1 MKLPRFLR
9 FSLQLQVLFS
19 TSVALTALF
28 AMTGWMVLSNAMD
41 TTAKSL
47 EDEVRTSFHAY
58 ESLWRSRESQLS
70 SVSLILSGMSDVRAA
85 FGTGDEATIQ
95 DTAGELWSRM
105 SHEKAMFLVTDPQGK
120 LMASLGGALIH
131 EDPSSVL
138 WAAKRFPQQSSGFME
153 RDGHLYQIAVTPVY
167 VESSETT
174 ALLNVLLA
182 GYEVN
187 TDVAARLKE
196 STGGS
201 EFLFLCK
208 GSVVASTLNQGATSR
223 VVADLKA
230 HNNLNRVSD
239 GAIEYA
245 PLKTALLD
253 IEGKA
258 IGELLIL
265 RSFESARGR
274 LENLRTHII
283 LVWLLAIGAGL
294 LGMYLLARMFL
305 DPVKA
310 LDRAALEVSRQNY
323 DYRVRTGREDELG
336 RLAHTFNAM
345 CDSIQQARAELVRQE
360 RISTIGRLSSSIVHD
375 LRNPLAAIY
384 GGAEMLVDNDLSETQ
399 MKRLAGNIYRASRRI
414 QELLQDL
421 LHTSRGKVVTP
432 ELSRLRDVVTAAFES
447 VREQAEA
454 KSVKVSIS
462 VPEEIELC
470 LERNR
475 IERVFTNL
483 IANAMEAMPGGG
495 SIRISAHIEGT
506 SALVEVKDNGPG
518 IASDIRANLFQ
529 PFVSAGK
536 KNGLGLGLALAR
548 QTLLDHCGDM
558 WVDSDA
564 GCGATFQLRLPIPA
578 AQSEEVAA
586 GFGASGICV

>member
-105 SHEKAMFLVTDPQGK
+105 SHEKAMFLVTDPHGK

-187 TDVAARLKE
+187 TDVAAHLKE

-283 LVWLLAIGAGL
+283 LMWLLTIGAGL
-294 LGMYLLARMFL
+294 FGMYLLARMFL

-558 WVDSDA
+558 WVESDA
-564 GCGATFQLRLPIPA
+564 GCGATFQLRLPIPT
-578 AQSEEVAA
+578 AQSEQVAA
-586 GFGASGICV
+586 GSGVSGICV